1 MTTAPLSKFDL
12 MAPPVVKTIQQ
23 RSLII
28 GVIFSLIAV
37 AGALVLKQPDEFFRA
52 YLMAFMAWLGVTLGS
67 MAILM
72 LRHLTKGAWG
82 MVIRRILGAAMRCVP

>member
-52 YLMAFMAWLGVTLGS
+52 
-67 MAILM
+67 
-72 LRHLTKGAWG
+72 
-82 MVIRRILGAAMRCVP
+82 

>member
-28 GVIFSLIAV
+28 GVVFAVIAAV
-37 AGALVLKQPDEFFRA
+37 
-52 YLMAFMAWLGVTLGS
+52 
-67 MAILM
+67 
-72 LRHLTKGAWG
+72 GAWHSAPTSFSA
-82 MVIRRILGAAMRCVP
+82 LT